1 MSNPLDKWLQQI
13 WNHHHAAGQKLFC
26 FFSDP
31 DLLFDHIFNGMSQFC
46 LWILM
51 PRYATLVSSDISYLP
66 FPPLSSDRC
75 PLAETDSLNVGTV
88 NCRNSA
94 EPFLNDVK
102 PRRGCD
108 IVAFIAFVS
117 PLLASLHL
125 YSLVLFQLLP
135 FFIPATNEWPLHDVT
150 TLIHNKRNFS
160 SLWNANMIKRRVE
173 ASYQS
178 APS

>member
-1 MSNPLDKWLQQI
+1 MIITLQDRSFFAFFLI
-13 WNHHHAAGQKLFC
+13 LIC
-26 FFSDP
+26 F
-31 DLLFDHIFNGMSQFC
+31 LIIFLTAQAIFVCQS
-46 LWILM
+46 WILM

-88 NCRNSA
+88 NCRTSA
-94 EPFLNDVK
+94 EPFLNNVK

>member
-1 MSNPLDKWLQQI
+1 MTAANLKWSSRCRTEAL
-13 WNHHHAAGQKLFC
+13 
-26 FFSDP
+26 
-31 DLLFDHIFNGMSQFC
+31 LLFFLILICFLIIFLTARATFVCQS
-46 LWILM
+46 WILM
-51 PRYATLVSSDISYLP
+51 PATLVPSDIFYLP

-88 NCRNSA
+88 NCRTSA

-102 PRRGCD
+102 PRKGCD
-108 IVAFIAFVS
+108 IVAIIAFVF

-160 SLWNANMIKRRVE
+160 SLWNANMIKRCVE